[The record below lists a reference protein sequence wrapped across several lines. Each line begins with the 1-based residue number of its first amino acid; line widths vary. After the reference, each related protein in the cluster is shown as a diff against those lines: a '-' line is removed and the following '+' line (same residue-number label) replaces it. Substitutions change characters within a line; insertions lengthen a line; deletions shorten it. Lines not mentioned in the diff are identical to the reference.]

1 MCQHETKHCG
11 RCQAPFECKVGNI
24 LECQCYGVALTDEQK
39 VFIGE
44 NYSDCL
50 CRACLEA
57 IKLEFQ
63 RSPLPG
69 DGVDYTTPPING
81 SVLPVEPVST
91 RPAKRS
97 A

>member
-24 LECQCYGVALTDEQK
+24 LECQCYGVALSEEQK

-44 NYSDCL
+44 NYGDCL
-50 CRACLEA
+50 CRSCLEA
-57 IKLEFQ
+57 IK
-63 RSPLPG
+63 
-69 DGVDYTTPPING
+69 VDYTTPPIKG

>member
-11 RCQAPFECKVGNI
+11 RCQVPFECKVGNI

-39 VFIGE
+39 KFIGE

-57 IKLEFQ
+57 IKLDFRQ
-63 RSPLPG
+63 PAGPG
-69 DGVDYTTPPING
+69 AGV
-81 SVLPVEPVST
+81 SV
-91 RPAKRS
+91 
-97 A
+97 